1 MSLKQLLSPKKPQNI
16 LKTGV
21 FVRQKG
27 DFCEIKKRPCAYFTF
42 DLKKLYDKL
51 HQNLFTRFVEI
62 ALWTDGW
69 TDRQEWSQR
78 SAGKKFRGPII
89 VFQHIN
95 WLKRTQNSGPPQ
107 PLKREY
113 YYFTIIYTNYSY
125 LGWCLETK
133 LHCLPFSLYM
143 KTFKPSFKR
152 WKII

>member
-21 FVRQKG
+21 FVRQKA

-42 DLKKLYDKL
+42 YLKKLYNKL

-95 WLKRTQNSGPPQ
+95 WLKKDPKLGSPPTPQ
-107 PLKREY
+107 TRILLFHY
-113 YYFTIIYTNYSY
+113 YLYKLFIPWLMLGNKTALPTFQFIYENIQT
-125 LGWCLETK
+125 
-133 LHCLPFSLYM
+133 
-143 KTFKPSFKR
+143 
-152 WKII
+152 